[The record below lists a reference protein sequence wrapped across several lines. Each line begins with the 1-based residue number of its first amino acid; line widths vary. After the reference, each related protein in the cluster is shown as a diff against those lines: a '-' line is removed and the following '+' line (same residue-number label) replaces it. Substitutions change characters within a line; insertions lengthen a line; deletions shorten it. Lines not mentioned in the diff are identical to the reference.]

1 MLMTKEAS
9 FDNRW
14 QEFLFQDQAQRW
26 IFFLTAA
33 LLLVGEILVTSAS
46 LEYAQKF
53 KSTSNY
59 FWLRHTVYLMLSIII
74 GCFAYRLPLSFWEK
88 WGARALLLSFFLL
101 FAVWIPGL
109 GIKMNGSH
117 RWIRLPGFTLQP
129 SEFVKLFVVVYLAG
143 YLVRKREEVLNTF
156 IGFVKPFIVL
166 LLIVF
171 LLLCEPDFGA
181 AVVIMGSAMSMIF
194 LSGARI
200 SQFILLFGLLLIAG
214 ILLVVFEPYRMGRV
228 FSFVSPWEDPYNKG
242 YQLTQSLIA
251 IGRGEWF
258 GVGLG
263 NSVQKL
269 FYLPEAHTDFVYA
282 VLAEEL
288 GLVGA
293 VCVILAFVGLFW
305 ASFRIGIQAIR
316 KEFFFAGYLAWGIG
330 MLIGLQAMIN
340 IGVSLGVLPTKGI
353 TLPFVSYGG
362 TSLVVSV
369 TLSALLLRIGTE
381 VSRKGSGA
389 LRKV

>member
-214 ILLVVFEPYRMGRV
+214 MLLVVFEPYRMGRV
-228 FSFVSPWEDPYNKG
+228 FSFVSPWEDP
-242 YQLTQSLIA
+242 
-251 IGRGEWF
+251 
-258 GVGLG
+258 
-263 NSVQKL
+263 
-269 FYLPEAHTDFVYA
+269 
-282 VLAEEL
+282 
-288 GLVGA
+288 
-293 VCVILAFVGLFW
+293 
-305 ASFRIGIQAIR
+305 
-316 KEFFFAGYLAWGIG
+316 
-330 MLIGLQAMIN
+330 
-340 IGVSLGVLPTKGI
+340 
-353 TLPFVSYGG
+353 
-362 TSLVVSV
+362 
-369 TLSALLLRIGTE
+369 
-381 VSRKGSGA
+381 
-389 LRKV
+389 